1 MEALAPIKARPAARE
16 LPLSSRFADVVG
28 NRASRRALLAGAFGG
43 AIVAGLLAAS
53 SQSMYSS
60 TAQLAVVPVED
71 PTHPGNALEGA
82 AATLPMLAA
91 VMQTGPAADEVID
104 SLGLASVY
112 GTRYV
117 VESRAAF
124 WKHVTVT
131 SDRRS
136 GIVRIVAEDSN
147 AKRARDI
154 AVALTEFAMRRM
166 AQLWSAGPRQV
177 RENLDARLADVSRQ
191 LAGAEQELQRFRER
205 TGIVDLDEQ
214 RRASVNQAAGQLLL
228 GGPASGAGPR
238 RILPSLASLPKLEM
252 EHARLK
258 RAVDE
263 NVAARDLLLRQIE
276 QLRSEETKPLAR
288 IDLIDAPVES
298 HVPTHPGRLALVLVG
313 AIVGAGA
320 GLSMKRAL
328 TWLRAVPR
336 VPASQR
342 A

>member
-1 MEALAPIKARPAARE
+1 MEALAPTKARAAERE
-16 LPLSSRFADVVG
+16 LPLSFRLAALVSNG
-28 NRASRRALLAGAFGG
+28 ASRRALLLGAVGG
-43 AIVAGLLAAS
+43 AIVGAS
-53 SQSMYSS
+53 VAMSAHSMYSS
-60 TAQLAVVPVED
+60 SAQLAVVPVED
-71 PTHPGNALEGA
+71 PTHPANALEGA
-82 AATLPMLAA
+82 AAALPMLTA

-104 SLGLASVY
+104 ALGLQRVY
-112 GTRYV
+112 KTSSV

-136 GIVRIVAEDSN
+136 GIVKIAAEDSN

-166 AQLWSAGPRQV
+166 TQLWSAGPREY
-177 RENLDARLADVSRQ
+177 RESLEARLADISRV
-191 LAGAEQELQRFRER
+191 LADAEQELQRFRER

-214 RRASVNQAAGQLLL
+214 RRASVNQAAAQLLL
-228 GGPASGAGPR
+228 GGAAAGAR
-238 RILPSLASLPKLEM
+238 ARHILPSLASLPRLEM

-263 NVAARDLLLRQIE
+263 NVAARDLLFRQIQ

-288 IDLIDAPVES
+288 IDVIDAPIES
-298 HVPTHPGRLALVLVG
+298 HVPLHPSRLAWTVVG
-313 AIVGAGA
+313 AFVGAGA
-320 GLSMKRAL
+320 GLLIRRAL
-328 TWLRAVPR
+328 TWFRAVQLS
-336 VPASQR
+336 PASQR